1 MVATTSEVNQLV
13 QVLSGANLSVMK
25 KGKTPGDCIRSND
38 LPLPCQH
45 LLANY
50 ADCKRGMVSH
60 SDTGASLSRI
70 VSFVP

>member
-1 MVATTSEVNQLV
+1 MTSVI
-13 QVLSGANLSVMK
+13 K

-50 ADCKRGMVSH
+50 ADCKRGMVSW
-60 SDTGASLSRI
+60 SY
-70 VSFVP
+70 